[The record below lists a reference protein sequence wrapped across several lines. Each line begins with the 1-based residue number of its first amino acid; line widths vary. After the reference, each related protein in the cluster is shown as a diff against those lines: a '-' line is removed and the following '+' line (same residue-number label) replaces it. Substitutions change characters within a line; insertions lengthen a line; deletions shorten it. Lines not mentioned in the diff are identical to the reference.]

1 MSQSLP
7 IYLPLKPNWANANK
21 HVFQVDLCHSR
32 RLCVMC
38 RGEGDCHGG
47 GRVTRGL
54 ADQAAQD
61 RQAPGAKLGAY
72 LLFEQRHRTH
82 QFLEKGF

>member
-1 MSQSLP
+1 MQINTSFKYTS
-7 IYLPLKPNWANANK
+7 
-21 HVFQVDLCHSR
+21 VTGR
-32 RLCVMC
+32 RLCVMSW
-38 RGEGDCHGG
+38 GEGNCPGG
-47 GRVTRGL
+47 GGVTRGL
-54 ADQAAQD
+54 AGRAAPD

>member
-1 MSQSLP
+1 MQINTSFKYTS
-7 IYLPLKPNWANANK
+7 
-21 HVFQVDLCHSR
+21 VTRR

-38 RGEGDCHGG
+38 RGEGSCPGG

-54 ADQAAQD
+54 ADPAALD
-61 RQAPGAKLGAY
+61 RQAPRANRGAY